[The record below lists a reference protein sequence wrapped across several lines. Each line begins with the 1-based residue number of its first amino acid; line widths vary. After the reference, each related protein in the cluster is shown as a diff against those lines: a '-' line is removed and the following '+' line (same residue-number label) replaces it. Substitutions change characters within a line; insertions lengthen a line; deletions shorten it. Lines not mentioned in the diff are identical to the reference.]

1 MTASDPPPQTP
12 GNGDIRP
19 SVAREGGQIPTWAII
34 GAVVI
39 GGVLLFSVLDHQRRA
54 TSAPAIQP
62 HSNDQLQMVSALP
75 PLAIPADPLP
85 PPPPPSEIEL
95 ALPAPTTSQAI
106 LAAPAN
112 TPAPYAPQPPP
123 PNYTPPPYLPQ
134 PSQSQP
140 PSQPAASS
148 SSALVIDTT
157 TSAGG
162 TTGQK
167 DNQGTAAPA
176 PAPEGAIRANILQR
190 RSTTVP
196 QGVLIP
202 AVLETALDS
211 TRPGFAR
218 AVVSRDITGF
228 DGSRVL
234 IPRGSRLFGEYQADL
249 AAGQKRAVVQW
260 TRLVRPDG
268 VTIALASPAADTEG
282 RSGIRGRVDNHF
294 FERFGS
300 AILQTTLNIGATRAG
315 RSLAGDTGVIV
326 ALPGSTQNT
335 IAAPSGSN
343 LQPTLR
349 VSAGTQVTVFVARD
363 LEFPPGQVRP

>member
-1 MTASDPPPQTP
+1 MTAPEPAPQTS

-54 TSAPAIQP
+54 ASAPAIQP
-62 HSNDQLQMVSALP
+62 QRNDQLQMVSALP
-75 PLAIPADPLP
+75 PLVIPADPAP

-95 ALPAPTTSQAI
+95 AQPATTTSQAI

-123 PNYTPPPYLPQ
+123 PNYTPPSYLPQ
-134 PSQSQP
+134 PPQSQP

-157 TSAGG
+157 TSARGNTSQTDKQDG
-162 TTGQK
+162 AT
-167 DNQGTAAPA
+167 PA
-176 PAPEGAIRANILQR
+176 VEGAIRADILQR

-294 FERFGS
+294 LERFGS
-300 AILQTTLNIGATRAG
+300 AILQTTLNIGATLAG

-335 IAAPSGSN
+335 IAATSGSN

-349 VSAGTQVTVFVARD
+349 VAAGTQVTVFVARD
-363 LEFPPGQVRP
+363 LEFPPGQARP